1 MVTDESTPYQRLVQE
16 LDHQCQQMAT
26 GDLSFYT
33 HEKEGKIHLFY
44 GRLLYVTSE
53 FHRVRRWQRAI
64 VKYCS
69 GWQPSSALISF
80 DQNKPWEY
88 QMLYEGVAGEKISL
102 TQAKVVIRQ
111 VSFEIFFSLARYTD
125 LSFQW
130 QPSQDEDT
138 QLSLGLTLSFSE
150 VKPMFTKAAQMQQ
163 QWQGVGLGSINPDLS
178 PVSQKKL
185 NPEAL
190 SGMAKYLN
198 GKFTLWDIA
207 LRMEKPV
214 TSITKALVP
223 LIKKGILKL
232 RKIPD
237 VSAPQNSSRT
247 ETLPSSPPSS
257 PTPEKPFLIACIDDS
272 PVVAQSLRKILE
284 PAGYQVVGI
293 QDPIKA
299 LAQIAEQKPDLIFLD
314 LIMPHANG
322 YTVCQFLRNAPLF
335 EKTPVIILTSR
346 DNVID
351 RSRAKL
357 VGASDFLAKP
367 PKPDETLGLVR
378 KHLARSSQVL
388 T

>member
-1 MVTDESTPYQRLVQE
+1 MVTDKSTPYQRLVQE
-16 LDHQCQQMAT
+16 LDHRCQQMAT
-26 GDLSFYT
+26 GDLYFHT

-44 GRLLYVTSE
+44 GRLLYVTNE
-53 FHRVRRWQRAI
+53 FHQVRRWQRAI

-69 GWQPSSALISF
+69 GWQPTSALISL

-88 QMLYEGVAGEKISL
+88 QMLYEGVAGEQISL

-111 VSFEIFFSLARYTD
+111 VSLEIFFSIAWYTD

-130 QPSQDEDT
+130 QPSQEEDT

-150 VKPMFTKAAQMQQ
+150 VQPILTKAEEMQR
-163 QWQGVGLGSINPDLS
+163 QWQAAGLGSINPDLS
-178 PVSQKKL
+178 LVSQKKL

-223 LIKKGILKL
+223 FIKKGILKL

-237 VSAPQNSSRT
+237 VSAP
-247 ETLPSSPPSS
+247 LKLSSPQTLSPNSPAANPSC
-257 PTPEKPFLIACIDDS
+257 LIACIDDS
-272 PVVAQSLRKILE
+272 PVVAQSLTKILE
-284 PAGYQVVGI
+284 PAGYKVVGI

-335 EKTPVIILTSR
+335 ENTPVIILTSR

-357 VGASDFLAKP
+357 VGASDFLTKP
-367 PKPDETLGLVR
+367 PKPEETLGLVR